1 MPGLQTARR
10 RTRRPVARPQGIP
23 ARVPP
28 HPGRFL
34 QKHYLAPMRMNQTET
49 ARLLGISRRRL
60 NEILQGKRSMTP
72 DTAIRCA
79 LAFHADVSFWLSM
92 QTAWDSFQAWKS
104 MQGIRAPRLPA
115 SGPSTRSSLIPR

>member
-1 MPGLQTARR
+1 MPGSQTARR
-10 RTRRPVARPQGIP
+10 RTRRPVFRPQGVP

-34 QKHYLAPMRMNQTET
+34 QKHYLGPLRLNQTET
-49 ARLLGISRRRL
+49 ARVLGISRRRL

-79 LAFHADVSFWLSM
+79 LAFRADVSFWLSM

-104 MQGIRAPRLPA
+104 MRRVSAFRLPA
-115 SGPSTRSSLIPR
+115 SAGFTSR

>member
-1 MPGLQTARR
+1 MPGVQTGRR
-10 RTRRPVARPQGIP
+10 RTRRPVFRPRGVP

-34 QKHYLAPMRMNQTET
+34 QKHYLAPMRINQTET
-49 ARLLGISRRRL
+49 ARVLGISRRRL

-79 LAFHADVSFWLSM
+79 LAFRADVSFWLSM

-104 MQGIRAPRLPA
+104 MRGASAFRLPVSA
-115 SGPSTRSSLIPR
+115 GFSPR

>member
-1 MPGLQTARR
+1 MPGLPMARR
-10 RTRRPVARPQGIP
+10 RTRRPVARPRGVP

-34 QKHYLAPMRMNQTET
+34 QKHYLGPLHLTQTET

-79 LAFHADVSFWLSM
+79 LAFRADVSFWLSM
-92 QTAWDSFQAWKS
+92 QTAWDSFQAWKA
-104 MQGIRAPRLPA
+104 MQQISAFRLPA
-115 SGPSTRSSLIPR
+115 SAGLTSH